1 MEKIVE
7 AAKRWAEQGLKI
19 VPLRLSVAED
29 GGKVVRPLYRWQ
41 SEPYP
46 GFERLNWEGAN
57 AYAIVLGETEKGWL
71 ACVDADVNAPVKND
85 PFTTLV
91 RVFPELQTTYI
102 EKTPNGFHFF
112 VYIDKPE
119 NAGNIN
125 VKNQHGLELHV
136 NGLIIMSPSSY
147 EGGSYS
153 VYNEA
158 EIAKVPDFYERFI
171 QKFAKPQWFNLVE
184 KPKEG
189 WKGSHP
195 PCIKALLEGVEE
207 GIRNEVGIRLASYLL
222 NFRGLP
228 RAKAQAQLEDWNSRN
243 KPPLPQSE
251 INNILKSAET
261 HGYVY
266 GCQDE
271 LLSRFCNDEC
281 PFAGAEGAKPK
292 VVHTPS
298 AELPDGRLIEEA
310 YDGKE
315 VYFLVYNPQTG
326 LVEKAKEVKCE
337 GIVYRPV
344 DSPEVRNGLVLLPS
358 EALEYESEEKL
369 FQEVLEFLNRWHQ
382 QPNEFERKLDV
393 FYVFLTYV
401 YDLLPKLPY
410 RRALGAYGRGKTA
423 WLDTVGSV
431 CYRPMILAGC
441 DTEKAIVRMINNFR
455 GTALI
460 DEADFNKSSLYAF
473 IVKILNV
480 GYDRRLGFYARADE
494 NNPKK
499 VLIYNVFGPKI
510 LATREPFRDTALESR
525 CLTFIAQEKTKPMP
539 LFRDKKFLAEA
550 QALRNKL
557 ILWRF
562 RKYNALKAKIETLET
577 PEIDLELSVSSSR
590 IKEVLTPLLLL
601 NPDFKPEIQAL
612 AQELEEQLRAS
623 DPDWMLEEA
632 IKDAIMRVQEEA
644 PVGLEGSEG
653 FLASPGE
660 GEGLTRFMQVKP
672 EKVVLKV
679 PLVKLAKIILDNP
692 NPEPE
697 ELKSF
702 NQKLSK
708 IAKVRLGLKVGK
720 DRRKRTIVEIP
731 WGLAYKPSAAIQPTG
746 APTVKVI
753 ELDDRHPL
761 EKQEPIVISAPSV
774 CPEENEKR
782 LKVWNALAEA
792 SLIRGSA
799 FLDEIVQASGLPEN
813 EVKAILEQFQ
823 REGRAYSPYPDAWKI
838 SQPPEKVEVKA
849 VAWLGLSAKITS
861 WQAWEAI
868 KQLHWLKR
876 DLPLELEFPDGSVI
890 KVRGP
895 LTWFLA
901 KLKALE
907 LFGDLRKRLNLTRDS
922 TVPGCIGLGKPIPPN
937 TCETCMHH
945 SDYTCEQLK
954 QMSREYFK
962 KFIQVKYRRFYADIS
977 LYLCE
982 TPFRL
987 TPDGQRAL
995 WLLIFQYI
1003 TSHRENK
1010 RIYSQYFAITDDYAA
1025 FSVLNSDTTT
1035 ITEALLNIL
1044 TKPENLIR
1052 VGRVVHVISKEA

>member
-1 MEKIVE
+1 MSLQSLIE
-7 AAKRWAEQGLKI
+7 AARKWADRGFQI
-19 VPLRLSVAED
+19 VPLKLSLKED
-29 GGKVVRPLYRWQ
+29 GDKKLEPFYKWK

-46 GFERLNWEGAN
+46 GFEKLNWTGAN
-57 AYAIVLGETEKGWL
+57 AFGIVLGPTEKGWL
-71 ACVDADVNAPVKND
+71 AYVDIDTDAPVKSD
-85 PFTTLV
+85 PFTTLM
-91 RVFPELQTTYI
+91 RAFPELQNTYI
-102 EKTPNGFHFF
+102 EKTPHGFHVFL
-112 VYIDKPE
+112 YIDKPSE
-119 NAGNIN
+119 AKNVN
-125 VKNQHGLELHV
+125 VKPQWGLELHV
-136 NGLIIMSPSSY
+136 SELAIMAPSSY
-147 EGGSYS
+147 EAGSYS
-153 VYNEA
+153 IYHDA
-158 EIAKVPDFYERFI
+158 EPVKISDFYEQFSERF
-171 QKFAKPQWFNLVE
+171 ANPSWFNLAG
-184 KPKEG
+184 KPKAG
-189 WKGSHP
+189 YKGPEP
-195 PCIKALLEGVEE
+195 PCIQALLNGVEE
-207 GIRNEVGIRLASYLL
+207 GIRNEAGIRLASYLL

-228 RAKAQAQLEDWNSRN
+228 RAKAQAQLENWNSKNR
-243 KPPLPQSE
+243 PPLPQSE

-271 LLSRFCNDEC
+271 LLSRFCNEEC

-326 LVEKAKEVKCE
+326 LVEKAKEVECE
-337 GIVYRPV
+337 GIIYKPI

-369 FQEVLEFLNRWHQ
+369 FQEVLDFLNRWHQ

-499 VLIYNVFGPKI
+499 VLIYSVFGPKI

-550 QALRNKL
+550 LTIRNKL

-632 IKDAIMRVQEEA
+632 LKDAIMRVQEEA

-962 KFIQVKYRRFYADIS
+962 RFIQVKYRRFYADIS

-982 TPFRL
+982 NTLQTNTRRPKSL
-987 TPDGQRAL
+987 M
-995 WLLIFQYI
+995 
-1003 TSHRENK
+1003 
-1010 RIYSQYFAITDDYAA
+1010 A
-1025 FSVLNSDTTT
+1025 F
-1035 ITEALLNIL
+1035 NI
-1044 TKPENLIR
+1044 PI
-1052 VGRVVHVISKEA
+1052 HHQP